1 MHLMGGLG
9 FFFGGFNRTSQYYNY
24 RTARGIANLLLLS
37 VACLIIPTVS
47 TVFQVGNNP
56 ITDEAS
62 TARGILHLS
71 RGTSVILL
79 FMYAAFLFFSLKTH
93 TSVFNAPSPQ
103 SQQRARMKLFAA
115 EYNLH
120 EEGLILV
127 RRNGPESLAE
137 PPPEQKE
144 VENKEKGEAKQV
156 RPSKWQA
163 LLVMIITT
171 VILAFNLKFATDSL
185 EGLMQDAGL
194 GKTFIG
200 MILLPLLG
208 NDITPL
214 VAAWNDNMNL
224 CISTTLGKC
233 LQSSIVIIPIII
245 VLGWIM
251 GIDQMSLDFDRFE
264 VVLLFVSMISIISIV
279 GYGESNW

>member
-1 MHLMGGLG
+1 
-9 FFFGGFNRTSQYYNY
+9 
-24 RTARGIANLLLLS
+24 
-37 VACLIIPTVS
+37 
-47 TVFQVGNNP
+47 
-56 ITDEAS
+56 
-62 TARGILHLS
+62 
-71 RGTSVILL
+71 
-79 FMYAAFLFFSLKTH
+79 
-93 TSVFNAPSPQ
+93 
-103 SQQRARMKLFAA
+103 MKLFAA